1 VKVSRGSIKMSF
13 RSGIFRFML
22 KRTFYE
28 SFENIFKAS
37 LEIIFTGKL

>member
-1 VKVSRGSIKMSF
+1 
-13 RSGIFRFML
+13 ML

-37 LEIIFTGKL
+37 LEIIFTGKIWTFFILKKNSKASQKIIL